1 MTKRIFRAI
10 FYVSLGVLAASSL
23 ILMTFV
29 GDYISDN
36 TQRTMRAEAAYI
48 AAAIEKEGIAYLED
62 LSETNTQRLTWIAAD
77 GSVLYDSVVDESQM
91 ENHGDREEVQEA
103 MRTGSGESSRYSTTL
118 AERTENYAL
127 RLQDGS
133 VLRLSTTALSALSI
147 FLSMTQPLAVA
158 VAIAL
163 VLAGLLASK
172 TSKAIV
178 KPLEKVDLEH
188 PEQAEVYDEM
198 APFLRRIAVQQKMI
212 HKQVQEQKRRQR
224 EFSTITENME
234 EGLLVLDAK
243 GEVLSCNQGALRLL
257 GIQQVQER
265 ENVYTLNRS
274 EIFRKCI
281 SQALQGK
288 HEEATMESEGRSYK
302 LLANPVT
309 EEQLVAGVVV
319 LMFDNTEKADRERLR
334 REFTA
339 NVSHELKT
347 PLTSISGFAEIIK
360 NGMVKTEDVPR
371 FAENIYEEAQRLIA
385 MVQDIIQL
393 SRLDEAEGTME
404 KADVDLARIGETVI
418 KRLETSATQHHVSLF
433 LQAEEAVIHG
443 VPHVLE
449 EMVYNLCD
457 NAIRY
462 NKESGSV
469 TVRIENREKEVWLTV
484 QDTGIGIPAGEQERV
499 FERFYRVSRS
509 RSKTIEGSGLGLSIV
524 KHGALLHQAEVEVE
538 SEVDQGTTIRLIF
551 PKETQE
557 K

>member
-469 TVRIENREKEVWLTV
+469 TVRIENREKEVRLTV

>member
-133 VLRLSTTALSALSI
+133 VLRLSTTELSALSI

-469 TVRIENREKEVWLTV
+469 TVRIENREKEVRLTV

-524 KHGALLHQAEVEVE
+524 KHGALLHQAEVEME

-551 PKETQE
+551 PKET
-557 K
+557 

>member
-281 SQALQGK
+281 SLALQGK

-524 KHGALLHQAEVEVE
+524 KHGALLHQAEVEME

-551 PKETQE
+551 PKET
-557 K
+557 

>member
-1 MTKRIFRAI
+1 MTKRFFRAI

-469 TVRIENREKEVWLTV
+469 TVRIENREKEVRLTV

-524 KHGALLHQAEVEVE
+524 KHGALLHQAEVEME